1 MPRGGRCPHHALGRG
16 ACRYR
21 GSSRAR
27 WFRRPRGSGRSPRPA
42 RWRAPRRGRR
52 SDRGEG
58 SGRGKFARSQYRLA
72 VEGEMIRR
80 PVMCLVI
87 VPWLAVAPLVAL
99 AQRLERTPE
108 NPTREQVEAQL
119 RYQTGRV
126 TLSRGLATLDL
137 SADFRYLD
145 PQEADLVLRAWGNPP
160 GRETLGMLV
169 LVGVH
174 VLTPE
179 GWGVIISFS
188 EDGYIKETTTRRRST
203 TVSSSGPC
211 SRRLAK
217 RIPSA
222 RRPGTPPWSS
232 LGGPSPRATTAW
244 PTSSTGR
251 RTSSSP
257 TTRRTRSTTTS
268 AYWADAGSSC

>member
-1 MPRGGRCPHHALGRG
+1 MPRGGRCPHRALGRG

-27 WFRRPRGSGRSPRPA
+27 WLRTPRGSGRSPRPA

-72 VEGEMIRR
+72 VEAEMIRR
-80 PVMCLVI
+80 PVTCLVI

-99 AQRLERTPE
+99 SQRLERTPK

-137 SADFRYLD
+137 PADFRYLD
-145 PQEADLVLRAWGNPP
+145 PQETAIVLRAWGNPP
-160 GRETLGMLV
+160 GRETLGDRK
-169 LVGVH
+169 
-174 VLTPE
+174 
-179 GWGVIISFS
+179 S
-188 EDGYIKETTTRRRST
+188 TRLNPVT
-203 TVSSSGPC
+203 DQ
-211 SRRLAK
+211 SRM
-217 RIPSA
+217 PS
-222 RRPGTPPWSS
+222 
-232 LGGPSPRATTAW
+232 
-244 PTSSTGR
+244 
-251 RTSSSP
+251 
-257 TTRRTRSTTTS
+257 
-268 AYWADAGSSC
+268 